1 MKQSQQYM
9 KKVHMIADFRME
21 GGSMRLRAGTSIGGS
36 FNSPEKGSAPKL
48 WQWQMG
54 LDIWA
59 G

>member
-1 MKQSQQYM
+1 
-9 KKVHMIADFRME
+9 MIADFRME